1 MAGVHARVLVGNWR
15 YARLDLS
22 YCRRVLR
29 LFIRE
34 RTPGEILKNSWQK
47 AVGSWQL
54 AVGSKNIDGSE

>member
-15 YARLDLS
+15 YAWLDLS

-34 RTPGEILKNSWQK
+34 RTPGEILRT
-47 AVGSWQL
+47 VGRRQL